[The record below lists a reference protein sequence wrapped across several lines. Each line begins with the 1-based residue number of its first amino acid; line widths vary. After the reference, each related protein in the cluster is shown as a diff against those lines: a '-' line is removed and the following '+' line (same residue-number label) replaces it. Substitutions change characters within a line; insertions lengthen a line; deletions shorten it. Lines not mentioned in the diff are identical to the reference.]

1 MAASTIPP
9 LSVWP
14 CGTPFGNTQE
24 GPDRLRSAPITD
36 PLSRGFGIPNRSPD
50 LLGTTG
56 SDSRSQKMSSWLSH
70 WYGGGGVLHSNSDK
84 GNLMSRSRSLYCHSD
99 TGPTVL
105 FATEIASEITWL
117 RPEIARVGP
126 EMRNVPTVSFVPNG
140 TFRLSRD

>member
-1 MAASTIPP
+1 M
-9 LSVWP
+9 SV
-14 CGTPFGNTQE
+14 
-24 GPDRLRSAPITD
+24 
-36 PLSRGFGIPNRSPD
+36 SRGSHFIHSFWRQLVERKDG
-50 LLGTTG
+50 LG
-56 SDSRSQKMSSWLSH
+56 DE
-70 WYGGGGVLHSNSDK
+70 SDK
-84 GNLMSRSRSLYCHSD
+84 GNFMSRSRSLYCHSD